1 MDLSSV
7 IVIKYDQN
15 DFKDTI
21 YSRFINKKG
30 AVGNSIKHCIEAEL
44 LIFLHIKIGLF
55 GFIKVFVC

>member
-44 LIFLHIKIGLF
+44 LIFYDLM
-55 GFIKVFVC
+55 VYAV